1 MSNTNVQNP
10 IKTRLNKKSLHI
22 AVDCLCEKDKDLKL
36 ILDQYGYPP
45 LWSRPANYETLV
57 QIILEQQ
64 VSLSS
69 AKAVFNK
76 LKNVLISVTPENIL
90 VYSIDDLNKLGFTK
104 QKASYC
110 VGLAEKL
117 VAKEI
122 SLRNIS
128 QLDTKAAH
136 EQLIQLRGIG
146 TWSANIYLLMA
157 LKHPDIWPHGDLA
170 LENTIVQIKKLRKK
184 PSQERVEAIAE
195 NWRPWRSVA
204 ARILWHFY
212 LSK

>member
-1 MSNTNVQNP
+1 MSNTSVQKP
-10 IKTRLNKKSLHI
+10 IITRLNKKSLHI
-22 AVDCLCEKDKDLKL
+22 AVDYLCEKDKDLKL

-64 VSLSS
+64 VSLFS

-76 LKNVLISVTPENIL
+76 LKIVLTSVTPENIL

-110 VGLAEKL
+110 LGLAEKL
-117 VAKEI
+117 ATKKL

-128 QLDTKAAH
+128 RLESKAAH
-136 EQLIQLRGIG
+136 EQLIRLRGIG

-170 LENTIVQIKKLRKK
+170 LENTVVQVKKLRKK
-184 PSQERVEAIAE
+184 PTQERIESIAE
-195 NWRPWRSVA
+195 NWRPLRSVA

>member
-1 MSNTNVQNP
+1 MSNTNVQKK

-64 VSLSS
+64 VSLYS
-69 AKAVFNK
+69 AKAIFNK

-146 TWSANIYLLMA
+146 AWSANIYLLMA

-184 PSQERVEAIAE
+184 PSQERFEAIAE